1 MYIGHADLGKSQRM
15 RPLAQLPHQP
25 RPVQGRLPIIPIVIR
40 HPVILETR
48 HQTWAD
54 EADCEAAAQALARTP
69 QVRRA
74 CIALHGTLGAGKT
87 TFVRHL
93 LRALGVQGRIKSPS
107 YAIVEPHELPD
118 WPDLGVWHF
127 DFYRFGDPREWEDA
141 GFRDLFASPG
151 LKLVEWPDKAAG
163 LLPQPDL
170 ALTLDLQTDGRRQVT
185 WQAASPDGRQLLDAL
200 GPMTSP
206 MN

>member
-1 MYIGHADLGKSQRM
+1 MNWFHVHAADQGV
-15 RPLAQLPHQP
+15 P
-25 RPVQGRLPIIPIVIR
+25 RPPEGLTAEVEGLGEIV
-40 HPVILETR
+40 VDV
-48 HQTWAD
+48 AY
-54 EADCEAAAQALARTP
+54 
-69 QVRRA
+69 
-74 CIALHGTLGAGKT
+74 GGN
-87 TFVRHL
+87 F
-93 LRALGVQGRIKSPS
+93 

-200 GPMTSP
+200 GPMAHR
-206 MN
+206 